1 MVALN
6 PKPKQFS
13 QGSPLDYADLNL
25 IILALEK
32 LATQVPEIVAPSASS
47 ETPAAGSTVTT
58 ISRTFE
64 VPSAP
69 PMGTT
74 NSKGAQ
80 TFITFPVTFSAPPQV
95 LVSSI
100 VKDAQNGI
108 PVLSVVD
115 SVQVNGFSVRAGF
128 VGRASSA
135 GTAIARGRYIAIG
148 TVVSTTSSNADSSS
162 SSSGPGL
169 GGGSGNDFQ

>member
-32 LATQVPEIVAPSASS
+32 LATQVPEIVAPAAGS
-47 ETPAAGSTVTT
+47 ETPSAGSTVTT

-64 VPSAP
+64 IPSAP
-69 PMGTT
+69 PLGTT

-80 TFITFPVTFSAPPQV
+80 TFVTFPVTFSSAPQV
-95 LVSSI
+95 LVSPI

-115 SVQVNGFSVRAGF
+115 SVQVNGFTVRGGF
-128 VGRASSA
+128 VGRSSTA

-148 TVVSTTSSNADSSS
+148 TVVSSNSSNADSASS
-162 SSSGPGL
+162 ST
-169 GGGSGNDFQ
+169 GSGLNNGIFE